1 MQRYGNYFNLSN
13 ITATN
18 THFTTNENATKQK
31 HYHCL
36 PRFPNELV
44 NTHFPSAIAKKTSGH
59 APIGNQ

>member
-1 MQRYGNYFNLSN
+1 MQRYGNYFNLPN

-36 PRFPNELV
+36 PRS
-44 NTHFPSAIAKKTSGH
+44 SAD
-59 APIGNQ
+59 